1 MESRKNNTRFIT
13 EAGIM
18 LALTFIL
25 NSIKLY
31 KLPQGGSITPGGY
44 VPLLIFGFRWG
55 WKKGLVLG
63 ALYGLL
69 DYAMDPFFL
78 NVVQFLLDYPV
89 AYAMLGLTG
98 LFRKNLIVDGKVNNV
113 NLIAGTI
120 VATVLRMAAAV
131 ISGIAFFKQY
141 LPQDKP
147 FLLGSILYN
156 GSYTLPNMIIAIVL
170 ILIIFPRVK
179 KEAK

>member
-1 MESRKNNTRFIT
+1 MESRKNNTRFIA

-25 NSIKLY
+25 NSIRLY

-55 WKKGLVLG
+55 WKKGLILG

-69 DYAMDPFFL
+69 DFAMDPFFL
-78 NVVQFLLDYPV
+78 NVIQFLLDYPL

-98 LFRKNLIVDGKVNNV
+98 LFRKNLIVNGKVNNAK
-113 NLIAGTI
+113 LIIGTI
-120 VATVLRMAAAV
+120 AATALRMLAAV
-131 ISGIAFFKQY
+131 ISGVVFFKQY

-156 GSYTLPNMIIAIVL
+156 GSYTLPNMIIAIIL

-179 KEAK
+179 NQA

>member
-1 MESRKNNTRFIT
+1 MESRKSNTRFIA

-25 NSIKLY
+25 NSIRLY

-55 WKKGLVLG
+55 WKKGFMLG

-78 NVVQFLLDYPV
+78 NVVQFLLDYPL

-98 LFRKNLIVDGKVNNV
+98 LFRKNLVVGGKVNNV
-113 NLIAGTI
+113 NLIVGTI
-120 VATVLRMAAAV
+120 VATALRMLAAV
-131 ISGIAFFKQY
+131 ISGVAFFKQY

-156 GSYTLPNMIIAIVL
+156 GSYTLPNMIIAIIL

-179 KEAK
+179 SRA